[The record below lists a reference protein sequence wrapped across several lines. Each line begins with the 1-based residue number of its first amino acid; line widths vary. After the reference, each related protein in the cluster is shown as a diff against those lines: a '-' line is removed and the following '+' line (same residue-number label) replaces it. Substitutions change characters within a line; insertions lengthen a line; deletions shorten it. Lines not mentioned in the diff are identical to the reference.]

1 MATQYQIDAG
11 IGLVFTIF
19 RGAITFEEVVA
30 HAVEL
35 RGDPAFHPRFTELL
49 DLREVTFT
57 NLTFEELELL
67 SRTIDPFSR
76 AARRAIV
83 ASSDLMYETSR
94 MYQAARGAEEN
105 VQVFRTMKEAR
116 QWLGL
121 ADDSAGASRRTA

>member
-1 MATQYQIDAG
+1 MATQYQIDAATG
-11 IGLVFTIF
+11 VVFTIF

-35 RGDPAFHPRFTELL
+35 RGDPAFHPRFAELL
-49 DLREVTFT
+49 DLREVTYT
-57 NLTFEELELL
+57 NLTFPELEHL

-83 ASSDLMYETSR
+83 ASSDLMYETSL
-94 MYQAARGAEEN
+94 MYQAARGTAEN
-105 VQVFRTMKEAR
+105 VQVFRILKEAR

-121 ADDSAGASRRTA
+121 ADDSMDRNRRSA

>member
-1 MATQYQIDAG
+1 MATQYQIDPASG
-11 IGLVFTIF
+11 VVFTVF
-19 RGAITFEEVVA
+19 GGAITFEEVVA

-35 RGDPAFHPRFTELL
+35 RGDPSFHPRFAELL

-83 ASSDLMYETSR
+83 ASSDLMYGTSR
-94 MYQAARGAEEN
+94 MYQEARGAEGN

-121 ADDSAGASRRTA
+121 ADEVADMNRRTA

>member
-1 MATQYQIDAG
+1 MATQYQIDPRTG
-11 IGLVFTIF
+11 VVLTIF

-35 RGDPAFHPRFTELL
+35 RGDPSFRPRFAELL
-49 DLREVTFT
+49 DLRDVTYT

-67 SRTIDPFSR
+67 SHTIDPFSR

-83 ASSDLMYETSR
+83 ASSDLMYGTSR
-94 MYQAARGAEEN
+94 MYQEARDAEGN

-116 QWLGL
+116 RWLGL
-121 ADDSAGASRRTA
+121 AEDSADMDRRTA